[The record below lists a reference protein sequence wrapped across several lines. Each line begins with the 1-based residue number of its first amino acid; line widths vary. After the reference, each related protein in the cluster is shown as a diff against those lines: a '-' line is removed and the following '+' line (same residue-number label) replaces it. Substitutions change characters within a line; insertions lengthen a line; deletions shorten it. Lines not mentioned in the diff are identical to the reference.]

1 MPTPVPKKLLARQ
14 HEITADYLRAVDRHL
29 ADIVAGR
36 ATEMFEVRDLAGL
49 LCIHPTHLSN
59 TIKLATGH
67 SPCYFFEARIMDA
80 ARKLL
85 RDPGRSVANIAANL
99 TYDPSNFTKFFKRFQ
114 GCTPKQYREQVWAE
128 QRAAL
133 TQAEGVTI

>member
-1 MPTPVPKKLLARQ
+1 MPTPIPKKLLARQ
-14 HEITADYLRAVDRHL
+14 HEITADFLREVDRHL

-36 ATEMFEVRDLAGL
+36 ATEMFEIRDFAGL

-67 SPCYFFEARIMDA
+67 SPCYFFEARIMDV
-80 ARKLL
+80 ARLLL
-85 RDPGRSVANIAANL
+85 RDPARTVADIAANL

-114 GCTPKQYREQVWAE
+114 GSTPKQYREQEWAA
-128 QRAAL
+128 QREA
-133 TQAEGVTI
+133 QAETVTI